1 MRKLTEHGAGILMI
15 SSEMPELLR
24 MSDRILVMHEG
35 DMAGELTRA
44 EASEERV
51 VSYASGG
58 TSWQS

>member
-1 MRKLTEHGAGILMI
+1 MI

-35 DMAGELTRA
+35 DMVGEMSRA

-51 VSYASGG
+51 VACASGG
-58 TSWQS
+58 DPWLN